1 MALPNDGVPPD
12 CRDDLNPPPAP
23 PSCIDNLCLLLR
35 RVVVEVP
42 FRIDICVV
50 DDDDDDDDLKG
61 EAADLVET
69 KESNSD
75 SGNLRP

>member
-35 RVVVEVP
+35 RVVVVEVP
-42 FRIDICVV
+42 FRIDIDVDVGGDDGDDLILGVNVDVV
-50 DDDDDDDDLKG
+50 DREL
-61 EAADLVET
+61 T
-69 KESNSD
+69 
-75 SGNLRP
+75 

>member
-42 FRIDICVV
+42 FRIDIDVV
-50 DDDDDDDDLKG
+50 DDDDDDLILGVNVDVVDREL
-61 EAADLVET
+61 T
-69 KESNSD
+69 
-75 SGNLRP
+75 

>member
-42 FRIDICVV
+42 FRIDIDVG
-50 DDDDDDDDLKG
+50 DDGDDDLILG
-61 EAADLVET
+61 VNVDVVDRELT
-69 KESNSD
+69 
-75 SGNLRP
+75 

>member
-50 DDDDDDDDLKG
+50 IDDDDLILG
-61 EAADLVET
+61 VNVDVVDRELT
-69 KESNSD
+69 
-75 SGNLRP
+75 

>member
-42 FRIDICVV
+42 FRIDIDVVV
-50 DDDDDDDDLKG
+50 DDDDDDDLILGVNVDVVDREL
-61 EAADLVET
+61 T
-69 KESNSD
+69 C
-75 SGNLRP
+75 R

>member
-42 FRIDICVV
+42 FRIDIDVVV
-50 DDDDDDDDLKG
+50 DDDDDLILGVNVDVVDREL
-61 EAADLVET
+61 T
-69 KESNSD
+69 
-75 SGNLRP
+75 

>member
-12 CRDDLNPPPAP
+12 CRDDLKPPPAP

-35 RVVVEVP
+35 RVFNEVP

-50 DDDDDDDDLKG
+50 IDDLILG
-61 EAADLVET
+61 VNVDVVDRELT
-69 KESNSD
+69 
-75 SGNLRP
+75 

>member
-35 RVVVEVP
+35 RVVVVEVP

-50 DDDDDDDDLKG
+50 IDDDDDLILG
-61 EAADLVET
+61 VNVDVVDRELT
-69 KESNSD
+69 
-75 SGNLRP
+75 

>member
-35 RVVVEVP
+35 RVVVEVEVP
-42 FRIDICVV
+42 FRIDVDVVVV
-50 DDDDDDDDLKG
+50 DDVILGVNVDVLDREL
-61 EAADLVET
+61 T
-69 KESNSD
+69 
-75 SGNLRP
+75 

>member
-42 FRIDICVV
+42 FRIDIDVVV
-50 DDDDDDDDLKG
+50 DDDDDLILGVNVDVVDREL
-61 EAADLVET
+61 T
-69 KESNSD
+69 C
-75 SGNLRP
+75 R